1 MSEEMRMTHDHEER
15 ISELEKNCEV
25 SFAKVE
31 NHVERILKVIDIQ
44 SQSTEMLTDQLEEL
58 NKWKNE
64 FRKVDEI
71 SEQYKQRQ
79 VAMQD
84 EIAELRNQIQNN
96 SVADLNHYNEL
107 KEKLD
112 GSGGEKEER
121 RIEQMD
127 PDCSDYDDPIPNSK
141 QPEPKLPSVEV
152 RVAFPE
158 IYNEDGSIRE
168 DYKEPSEND
177 PVGIVREIKDGNAT
191 VEIIPAT
198 ITDTEGNIWI
208 HPKLLIAKFV
218 EDLKQCKRYG
228 NAPQYKLK
236 IDILKCKELIEKWEA
251 RNK

>member
-107 KEKLD
+107 KMLYGNLRLWNSSQNNDLQRIEEVLRIIIKDVSYPWFTEYEKKNLLSLLD
-112 GSGGEKEER
+112 GKKDSGGEE
-121 RIEQMD
+121 
-127 PDCSDYDDPIPNSK
+127 
-141 QPEPKLPSVEV
+141 
-152 RVAFPE
+152 
-158 IYNEDGSIRE
+158 
-168 DYKEPSEND
+168 
-177 PVGIVREIKDGNAT
+177 
-191 VEIIPAT
+191 
-198 ITDTEGNIWI
+198 
-208 HPKLLIAKFV
+208 
-218 EDLKQCKRYG
+218 
-228 NAPQYKLK
+228 
-236 IDILKCKELIEKWEA
+236 
-251 RNK
+251 